1 MIVDIATAI
10 RAAQAGDSELGRSAA
25 YVQRLSD
32 LKFGGLSTLHM
43 DATCLTAVGTFNGI
57 LIRQCTEE
65 SDGHLAEG
73 DDAQSATNQDDDT
86 SWETEL
92 ADPSDDD
99 EPVQPL
105 EKILV
110 FDFGRLSRK
119 LRAVSARAL
128 TNERSRGTVLC
139 YPSGQTLSRL
149 QSSGH
154 MLMDPYEMSDD
165 YFEEYD
171 GFESDDSYDTG
182 AFWDGVGG
190 PHGRYC
196 MCGEI

>member
-1 MIVDIATAI
+1 MAI
-10 RAAQAGDSELGRSAA
+10 RAAQAGVSELGRSAA

-32 LKFGGLSTLHM
+32 LRFGGLSTIHM
-43 DATCLTAVGTFNGI
+43 DATCLTAVGSFNGI

-65 SDGHLAEG
+65 SDRHLAEEN
-73 DDAQSATNQDDDT
+73 DAQSATNEDDDT

-92 ADPSDDD
+92 ADPYEDD

-119 LRAVSARAL
+119 LRAVSVRAL
-128 TNERSRGTVLC
+128 TNERSRGQVLC

-154 MLMDPYEMSDD
+154 MMMDPYDIFDD
-165 YFEEYD
+165 YFVEYA
-171 GFESDDSYDTG
+171 GLESDDSYDTQ
-182 AFWDGVGG
+182 AWWDGIGG

-196 MCGEI
+196 TCGEL